1 MAAKAIPE
9 TADITPMFFTI
20 DTPSYFFFLIT
31 TVQAPMV
38 RGHGRLTRLT
48 IRCTHFRVGKNE
60 RNAKRNQYDRG
71 STNDMLLPLREPSRL
86 KAAYDAACDK
96 TTDLGASSS
105 IKFN

>member
-1 MAAKAIPE
+1 MAVNAIPE
-9 TADITPMFFTI
+9 TADINPMFFTI